1 MRRVLPAIV
10 VLLAMG
16 ATQAVAQTQSTAQSD
31 GSVVSPRTPG
41 GVSAGATPA
50 NQTKMNQTVQGIGQ
64 KLLDQEKDRPRLP
77 GQTPSPSQT
86 MPGGTASG
94 GTAGTPR

>member
-1 MRRVLPAIV
+1 MRRVLPGVA

-16 ATQAVAQTQSTAQSD
+16 VAPALAQTQSTAQSNS
-31 GSVVSPRTPG
+31 SVVSPRTPG
-41 GVSAGATPA
+41 GISAGATPA
-50 NQTKMNQTVQGIGQ
+50 NQGRMDQTVQGIDR

-86 MPGGTASG
+86 MPGGTASS